1 MNTKKVIT
9 LLSLL
14 TGSLLAACGPSQA
27 ELDATTTQMAK
38 DIFST
43 QTAQAPTATETHTPS
58 PTATVTP
65 TPTSTSTSTSTPT
78 PTLTPTPG
86 LSTIGLTLEDLPAGF
101 VAMPAE
107 EVREMEEAYPEGA
120 SAFGFQ
126 DNRTSQVIMGVLIP
140 YPSRAEQSIFDSM
153 MPQFVQAMAAAVGA
167 ESNSEPLP
175 GLEDTGE
182 THSGITAVGKMGS
195 FSMRWDIVVFRRS
208 EVGVLV
214 IIAYPDGDQ
223 PATPVVHLAQLLDER
238 IRNFSTINP
247 SLSTNAAADSRPD
260 IFCNGMVRDAGKVD
274 EKRSCIG

>member
-1 MNTKKVIT
+1 MNANKTIT
-9 LLSLL
+9 LLLLL
-14 TGSLLAACGPSQA
+14 TGALLAACGPSQA

-43 QTAQAPTATETHTPS
+43 QTAKAPTATETYTPS

-65 TPTSTSTSTSTPT
+65 TPTPTSTPTPTPT

-86 LSTIGLTLEDLPAGF
+86 LSTIGLTLEDLPDGF
-101 VAMPAE
+101 VAMPPE
-107 EVREMEEAYPEGA
+107 EVREMEEGYPEGA

-140 YPSRAEQSIFDSM
+140 YPSRADQSIFDSM
-153 MPQFVQAMAAAVGA
+153 MPQFVQVIAAAVGA
-167 ESNSEPLP
+167 ETNSEPLP

-182 THSGITAVGKMGS
+182 TSAGITAVGKMGS

-208 EVGVLV
+208 DVGVLV
-214 IIAYPDGDQ
+214 IMAHPDGDK
-223 PATPVVHLAQLLDER
+223 PAIPVVDLAQLLDER
-238 IRNFSTINP
+238 ILNFLTINP

-260 IFCNGMVRDAGKVD
+260 IFCIGMVIDAGKVD